1 MSEYYRYWNYWLNI
15 VVNWSI
21 YNVIFWQ
28 NWTMVKLHQFSENYT
43 PQSFRLVRRHYFPAR
58 QPIHTFQ
65 MPKFYYKIHSF
76 SWSRFLMKEKWFWKL
91 YFSWTFIIRFEQLIF
106 TRWTYMFNW
115 ILCNRYELKL
125 RLQLQVLPLRAVSH
139 RIDFIT
145 NYLNYLHLL
154 RDGNYFWA
162 QIFVTSS
169 INSKRYVH
177 IYQN

>member
-43 PQSFRLVRRHYFPAR
+43 PQSFYR
-58 QPIHTFQ
+58 QPIHTFEL
-65 MPKFYYKIHSF
+65 PKFYYKIHSF
-76 SWSRFLMKEKWFWKL
+76 WWSRFLMKEKWFWKL

-115 ILCNRYELKL
+115 ILCNR
-125 RLQLQVLPLRAVSH
+125 
-139 RIDFIT
+139 T
-145 NYLNYLHLL
+145 
-154 RDGNYFWA
+154 
-162 QIFVTSS
+162 QIKTSTSS
-169 INSKRYVH
+169 LVVTGRNSRYRLEH
-177 IYQN
+177 KLFK